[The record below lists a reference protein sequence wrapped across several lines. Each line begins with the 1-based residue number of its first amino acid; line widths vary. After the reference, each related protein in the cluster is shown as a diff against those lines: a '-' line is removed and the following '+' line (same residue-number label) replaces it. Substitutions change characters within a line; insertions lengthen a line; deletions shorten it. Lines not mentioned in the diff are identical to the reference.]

1 MIFDF
6 FDAFFNQL
14 VPVCGILMPIV
25 IVWLVLDSSRKKEK
39 QRNELIKQMIDKGED
54 PEKLMPV
61 IEQVDKKKKEVEKSP
76 TKHFKSGI
84 TLLSVG
90 GGLVVVDFISHWGTL
105 GIGAFIGIIGLGE
118 IAIAWYLRKYSK

>member
-1 MIFDF
+1 MILDF
-6 FDAFFNQL
+6 FDAFFDNL
-14 VPVCGILMPIV
+14 IPICGILMPIV

-39 QRNELIKQMIDKGED
+39 ARTELIKQMIDKGED
-54 PEKLMPV
+54 PSQILPLL
-61 IEQVDKKKKEVEKSP
+61 DKSKKEVEKSP

-90 GGLVVVDFISHWGTL
+90 AGLVVVDLISSWGTL

-118 IAIAWYLRKYSK
+118 IAVAWYLRKYSK

>member
-6 FDAFFNQL
+6 IDAFFNQL
-14 VPVCGILMPIV
+14 IPICGILMPVV

-39 QRNELIKQMIDKGED
+39 ARNELIQQMIDKGED
-54 PEKLMPV
+54 PSQILPLL
-61 IEQVDKKKKEVEKSP
+61 DKSKKEVEKSP

-90 GGLVVVDFISHWGTL
+90 AGLVVVDLISCWGTL

-118 IAIAWYLRKYSK
+118 IAVAWYLRKYSK

>member
-1 MIFDF
+1 MIIDF

-14 VPVCGILMPIV
+14 IPICGILMPIV

-39 QRNELIKQMIDKGED
+39 QRTELIKQMIDKGED
-54 PEKLMPV
+54 PATILPLL
-61 IEQVDKKKKEVEKSP
+61 DNSKKEIEKSP

-84 TLLSVG
+84 TLVSIGL
-90 GGLVVVDFISHWGTL
+90 GLVAVALISSWGTL

-118 IAIAWYLRKYSK
+118 LAVAWYLRKYSK